1 MTVLKRICR
10 KHDVARWPFRHNLK
24 SARQENSSL
33 ATKGMVPH
41 TETGV
46 KDTFSFAGDD
56 AVADGIFMP
65 EYDDLEDAGAGDDL
79 DMIGMM
85 FDDDEADDFFAGD
98 IAKHSASVI

>member
-1 MTVLKRICR
+1 
-10 KHDVARWPFRHNLK
+10 
-24 SARQENSSL
+24 
-33 ATKGMVPH
+33 MVPH

-85 FDDDEADDFFAGD
+85 FDDDEVDEVAENYLNA
-98 IAKHSASVI
+98 